1 MRATL
6 VRCLRRSLLAAPL
19 IPASCGAPWDAPDE
33 LVVTEWTA
41 TQDLRI
47 GSVDDPDYSLTFFRT
62 MEVGPNGTMYT
73 VHPQEQLVR
82 VFAPDG
88 SIRTTIG
95 GRGDGPGE
103 FQNVVTIGWV
113 ADTLWLLDG
122 NGYRFSQFTADGKF
136 LGSFSVPFVAGSD
149 PRAIQPPRAGGM
161 LFDGT
166 IHGSPPAFSSQVA
179 EGTLTHHVPMLMTR
193 EGVVTDTL
201 PAIPFGR
208 NQWAVTNPDAP
219 QRGGLY
225 MHQPFADGPLWEFAS
240 SEAALVILTRT
251 AASSL
256 DEAVF
261 VISKVSFDGDTLF
274 SRGYRY
280 VPVPT
285 RLEVMDSILDDVGE
299 RLGERGLFGAT
310 AAQVRGWAALSL
322 YQPPFEP
329 PVRAMILGRDGTIW
343 LDRGAGEIDG
353 MNHWLVLDA
362 DGRPFAGLDL
372 PARLTVLKVV
382 PPYLWASENDE
393 SDVPYLVRFRVAE
406 SRPRTRQLP
415 L

>member
-1 MRATL
+1 MRARL
-6 VRCLRRSLLAAPL
+6 VPCLRRSLLAASLAPV
-19 IPASCGAPWDAPDE
+19 ACGMPGDAPDE
-33 LVVTEWTA
+33 KDVAEWTA

-62 MEVGPNGTMYT
+62 MEVGPDGTMYT

-88 SIRTTIG
+88 TLRTTIG

-113 ADTLWLLDG
+113 ADTLWILDA
-122 NGYRFSQFTADGKF
+122 NGYRFSQFTADGEF
-136 LGSFSVPFVAGSD
+136 LGSFSVPFVMGSD
-149 PRAIQPPRAGGM
+149 PRAIQPPRANGM
-161 LFDGT
+161 LSDGT
-166 IHGSPPAFSSQVA
+166 IHGSPPAFSGQVA
-179 EGTLTHHVPMLMTR
+179 DGTLTHHVPMLMTR
-193 EGVVTDTL
+193 EGAVTDTL
-201 PAIPFGR
+201 PGIPFGR
-208 NQWAVTNPDAP
+208 NQWAVSNPDAP

-225 MHQPFADGPLWEFAS
+225 MRQPFADGPLWDFS
-240 SEAALVILTRT
+240 PSEAALVVLTRT
-251 AASSL
+251 AASSR

-274 SRGYRY
+274 SHGYRY

-285 RLEVMDSILDDVGE
+285 RREVADSILDDVRE

-310 AAQVRGWAALSL
+310 AAQLRAWAALSL

-329 PVRAMILGRDGTIW
+329 PVRVMVLARDGTIW
-343 LDRGAGEIDG
+343 LDRGAGEKDG
-353 MNHWLVLDA
+353 MNRWLVLDA
-362 DGRPFAGLDL
+362 DGRPLAGLDL
-372 PARLTVLKVV
+372 PAKLTVLKVV
-382 PPYLWASENDE
+382 PPYVLASENDE

-406 SRPRTRQLP
+406 SR
-415 L
+415 